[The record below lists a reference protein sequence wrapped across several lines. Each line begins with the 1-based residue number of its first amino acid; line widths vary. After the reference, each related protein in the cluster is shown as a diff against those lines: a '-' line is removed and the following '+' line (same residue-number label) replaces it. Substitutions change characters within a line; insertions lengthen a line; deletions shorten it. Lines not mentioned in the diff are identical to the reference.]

1 MDTLSQSNTASL
13 REMTNKERLDAYNI
27 LLDGCHH
34 LWSKG
39 KPQEDKIKSVINLL
53 APLTQNDPY
62 FLARL
67 TSYVFKNSSSHDLKV
82 MTTFANALS
91 SADGTPFSPGS
102 KYSKPNLRYISA
114 AALQLMDPKDVK
126 RLSDLWTLKFGVD
139 NYFKESFHHTRQLR
153 QAFQRYL
160 KYRAV
165 HFEMMR
171 GIKKAGMAN
180 FLRDIYKVT
189 KTPVPEE
196 VAAVLRWKQK
206 EYDVEFDK
214 PLFDFTGLDDLG
226 IAEKIRAD
234 RIPALAVFGG
244 LAYVKKKISPVIAV
258 ALLEQTTGNQAVILR
273 DVFEDAGV
281 LADAEVFALYES
293 KIREAKTALDR
304 VDNISKTASE
314 AVKQALKSA
323 RADVR
328 KEQVGDI
335 GKIYMM
341 IDISG
346 SMSNIV
352 KFAADHAS
360 IIAEC
365 VQNPTENFRWGLF
378 HSMGFE
384 LPLPT
389 TFETDAFQAL
399 LFGVAAGGGTDIGA
413 LFPRA
418 RQLGSEIDVI
428 VSDGDHNGNL
438 RASLQSYMANNP
450 SFKAP
455 KACVFVDFGNVA
467 VVKDAY
473 EAIGTPVAVI
483 KPSALTSSA
492 RVAESIKLAMKGP
505 LQLVDDIMNTPL
517 LELPKWYY
525 TI

>member
-1 MDTLSQSNTASL
+1 MDTLSQSNVTSL
-13 REMTNKERLDAYNI
+13 REMSNKERLDAYNV
-27 LLDGCHH
+27 LLEGCHH

-39 KPQEDKIKSVINLL
+39 KPQEDKIKSVINILV
-53 APLTQNDPY
+53 PLTQNDPY

-67 TSYVFKNSSSHDLKV
+67 TSYVFRNSSSHDLKV
-82 MTTFANALS
+82 MTTFVNALS

-102 KYSKPNLRYISA
+102 KYAKPNLRYVSA
-114 AALQLMDPKDVK
+114 AALQQMDPKDVK

-139 NYFKESFHHTRQLR
+139 NFLKESFHHTRQLR

-281 LADAEVFALYES
+281 LADPEVLALYES

-314 AVKQALKSA
+314 AVKRALKSA
-323 RADVR
+323 RADVQ
-328 KEQVGDI
+328 KEQIGDI

-341 IDISG
+341 IDVSG
-346 SMSNIV
+346 SMTHAV
-352 KFAADHAS
+352 QFAADNAS

-365 VQNPTENFRWGLF
+365 VQNPAENFRWGLF
-378 HSMGFE
+378 ESTGRE
-384 LPLPT
+384 LPLPQV
-389 TFETDAFQAL
+389 FERDAFRSI
-399 LFGVAAGGGTDIGA
+399 LFGIAGGGGTDIAA
-413 LFPRA
+413 LFPNA
-418 RQLGSEIDVI
+418 RQFGSEVDVI
-428 VSDGDHNGNL
+428 VSDGEHNGNL
-438 RASLQSYMANNP
+438 RASLQMYMRLHP
-450 SFKAP
+450 DWKAP
-455 KACVFVDFGNVA
+455 KACVFVDFGNVDA
-467 VVKDAY
+467 VKEAY

-505 LQLVDDIMNTPL
+505 LQLVEDIMNTPL
-517 LELPKWYY
+517 LTLPAWYY